1 MKILIITVGNRQI
14 GWRCEDE
21 IVRCVGVSGDPDHI
35 AEIYQEIGVEKPAG
49 RYFARH
55 LGKSLYEVC
64 AVDQNFSAVEL
75 LLDQNLIA
83 EEVKNDLQ
91 QVWLIST
98 DQPDSVADS
107 FRASDTTWLAQ
118 LMAGKIR
125 QTWQDLT
132 VKTLDFQVDIS
143 RMEAIRLRF
152 EEIIQDL
159 TKKVDSE
166 NDDQQ
171 MTLLIEN
178 KGSVPA
184 LSSSLEIYAAALV
197 RQFDVVRVVPRE
209 PSPMYLGDQPSRKS
223 ANFAEKFDRQSMSQY
238 FLPLERLR
246 IISAWER
253 GDFGEAKIWLE
264 GHRNRY
270 AVLYDLVGYLENA
283 GRQDMRGLLQT
294 IKGKWLP
301 MKKLKQLASPE
312 QILAWSQY
320 DCLDKTK
327 TAAIIWEYAF
337 QIPIDAET
345 GRLSNAFFLMAQ
357 TLERLLFQLYK
368 KDRWLEKGWVEIS
381 EELQSKGIGKDRFL
395 PRLEELIKVW
405 SDQYGYR
412 SQFDML
418 NGIREKRN
426 KIVHEAAGVSF
437 DEIKTIWGKANL
449 SIESIGD
456 SLLLPLQSI
465 GKKVGNLPPKPL
477 LLSLYEWGFNVLR
490 K

>member
-14 GWRCEDE
+14 GWRCGDE

-35 AEIYQEIGVEKPAG
+35 AEIYQEIGIEKPTG

-55 LGKSLYEVC
+55 LGKSLYEIC
-64 AVDQNFSAVEL
+64 AVDQNFNDVEL

-98 DQPDSVADS
+98 DQPDSVAES

-125 QTWQDLT
+125 QTWQDLV
-132 VKTLDFQVDIS
+132 VKTLDFQVDVS
-143 RMEAIRLRF
+143 MVEAIRLRF

-159 TKKVDSE
+159 TKNVNSE
-166 NDDQQ
+166 DDDQQ

-209 PSPMYLGDQPSRKS
+209 PSPMYLEDQLSRKS

-238 FLPLERLR
+238 FLPLEKLR
-246 IISAWER
+246 IVSAWER

-270 AVLYDLVGYLENA
+270 AALFDLAGYLENA

-312 QILAWSQY
+312 QIQAWSQY

-327 TAAIIWEYAF
+327 TAAIIWEDAF
-337 QIPIDAET
+337 QIPIDADT
-345 GRLSNAFFLMAQ
+345 GRLTSAFFLMAQ
-357 TLERLLFQLYK
+357 TLERLLFQLYR
-368 KDRWLEKGWVEIS
+368 KDRWLDKGWIEIS
-381 EELQSKGIGKDRFL
+381 NELKDSFEQ
-395 PRLEELIKVW
+395 PRLEELIKGW
-405 SDQYGYR
+405 TEHYGCSY
-412 SQFDML
+412 QFELL
-418 NGIREKRN
+418 NGIRKKRN
-426 KIVHEAAGVSF
+426 KIVHEATSVGL
-437 DEIKTIWGKANL
+437 DEIMTMWSKANL
-449 SIESIGD
+449 SVEPIGD
-456 SLLLPLQSI
+456 ALLIPLQGI
-465 GKKVGNLPPKPL
+465 GKRIGNLPSKPL
-477 LLSLYEWGFNVLR
+477 LLSLYEWGLDALR

>member
-14 GWRCEDE
+14 GWRCGDE

-35 AEIYQEIGVEKPAG
+35 AEIYQEIGVEKPTG

-55 LGKSLYEVC
+55 LGKSLYEIC
-64 AVDQNFSAVEL
+64 AVDQNFNDVEL

-98 DQPDSVADS
+98 DQPDSVAES

-125 QTWQDLT
+125 QTWQDLV
-132 VKTLDFQVDIS
+132 VKTLVFQVDVS
-143 RMEAIRLRF
+143 MVEAIRLRF

-159 TKKVDSE
+159 TKNVNSE
-166 NDDQQ
+166 DDDQQ

-209 PSPMYLGDQPSRKS
+209 PSPMYLEDQLSRKS

-238 FLPLERLR
+238 FLPLEKLR
-246 IISAWER
+246 IVSAWER

-270 AVLYDLVGYLENA
+270 AALFDLAGYLENA

-312 QILAWSQY
+312 QIQAWSQY

-327 TAAIIWEYAF
+327 TAAIIWEDAF
-337 QIPIDAET
+337 QIPIDADT
-345 GRLSNAFFLMAQ
+345 GRLTSAFFLMAQ
-357 TLERLLFQLYK
+357 TLERLLFQLYR
-368 KDRWLEKGWVEIS
+368 KDCWLDKGWIEIS
-381 EELQSKGIGKDRFL
+381 NELKDSFEQ
-395 PRLEELIKVW
+395 PRLEELIKGW
-405 SDQYGYR
+405 TEHYGCSY
-412 SQFDML
+412 QFELL
-418 NGIREKRN
+418 NGIRKKRN
-426 KIVHEAAGVSF
+426 KIVHEAMSVGL
-437 DEIKTIWGKANL
+437 DEIMTMWSKANL
-449 SIESIGD
+449 SVEPIGD
-456 SLLLPLQSI
+456 ALLIPLQGI
-465 GKKVGNLPPKPL
+465 GKRIGNLPSKPL
-477 LLSLYEWGFNVLR
+477 LLSLYEWGLDALR

>member
-14 GWRCEDE
+14 GWRCGDE

-35 AEIYQEIGVEKPAG
+35 AEIYQEIGVEKPTG

-55 LGKSLYEVC
+55 LGKSLYEIC
-64 AVDQNFSAVEL
+64 AVDQNFNDVEL

-98 DQPDSVADS
+98 DQPDSVAES

-125 QTWQDLT
+125 QTWQDLV
-132 VKTLDFQVDIS
+132 VKTLDFQVDVS
-143 RMEAIRLRF
+143 MVEAIRLRF

-159 TKKVDSE
+159 TKNVNSE
-166 NDDQQ
+166 DDDQQ

-209 PSPMYLGDQPSRKS
+209 PSPMYLEDQLSRKS

-238 FLPLERLR
+238 FLPLEKLR
-246 IISAWER
+246 IVSAWER

-270 AVLYDLVGYLENA
+270 AALFDLAGYLENA

-312 QILAWSQY
+312 QIQAWSQY

-327 TAAIIWEYAF
+327 TAAIIWEDAF
-337 QIPIDAET
+337 QIPIDADT
-345 GRLSNAFFLMAQ
+345 GRLTSAFFLMAQ
-357 TLERLLFQLYK
+357 TLERLLFQLYR
-368 KDRWLEKGWVEIS
+368 KDRWLDKGWIEIS
-381 EELQSKGIGKDRFL
+381 NELKDSFEQ
-395 PRLEELIKVW
+395 PRLEELIKGW
-405 SDQYGYR
+405 TEHYGCIY
-412 SQFDML
+412 QFELL
-418 NGIREKRN
+418 NGIRKKRN
-426 KIVHEAAGVSF
+426 KIVHEAMSVGL
-437 DEIKTIWGKANL
+437 DEIMTMWSKANL
-449 SIESIGD
+449 SVEPIGD
-456 SLLLPLQSI
+456 ALLIPLQGI
-465 GKKVGNLPPKPL
+465 GKRIGNLPSKPL
-477 LLSLYEWGFNVLR
+477 LLSLYEWGLDALR